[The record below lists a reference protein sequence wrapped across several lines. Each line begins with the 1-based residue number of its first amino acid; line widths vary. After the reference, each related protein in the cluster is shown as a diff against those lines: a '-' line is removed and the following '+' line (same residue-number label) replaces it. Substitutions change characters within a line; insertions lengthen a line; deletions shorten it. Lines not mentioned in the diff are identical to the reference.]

1 MALPLRHSQSENR
14 VTLGASWSACAKCAV
29 EGHSAVLAS
38 ADRDRGTAVS
48 AERELVD
55 SNTCKSTRPCFR
67 HGWTQGPRK
76 CYQTC
81 FSPLVSF
88 PFSFAFASLMLKPRW
103 SLDAPGSQSG
113 GSERV
118 QGAGSGAGLQSESL
132 FCHPLG
138 L

>member
-1 MALPLRHSQSENR
+1 M
-14 VTLGASWSACAKCAV
+14 
-29 EGHSAVLAS
+29 
-38 ADRDRGTAVS
+38 S

-67 HGWTQGPRK
+67 HSWTQGPKK

-88 PFSFAFASLMLKPRW
+88 PFSFAFASLMLKPWW
-103 SLDAPGSQSG
+103 SLDSPGSQSG

-118 QGAGSGAGLQSESL
+118 QGAGSGAGLQSVLILSPSSL
-132 FCHPLG
+132 VILRKLLNLVLQFAG

>member
-67 HGWTQGPRK
+67 HGWTQGPKK

-81 FSPLVSF
+81 YSPLVSF
-88 PFSFAFASLMLKPRW
+88 PFSFAFASLMV
-103 SLDAPGSQSG
+103 SG
-113 GSERV
+113 CSRLTERG
-118 QGAGSGAGLQSESL
+118 Q
-132 FCHPLG
+132 
-138 L
+138 